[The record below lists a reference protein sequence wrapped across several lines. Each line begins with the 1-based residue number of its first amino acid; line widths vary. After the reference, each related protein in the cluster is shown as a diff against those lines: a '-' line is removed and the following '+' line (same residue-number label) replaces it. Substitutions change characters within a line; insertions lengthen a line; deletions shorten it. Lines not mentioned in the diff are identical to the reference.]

1 MRVSLLFRFFVLEIP
16 CLIPFH
22 PAQGF
27 SGKILGTF
35 TAEGLL
41 GRLAVR
47 IRFAS
52 ILLLILLT
60 ACTIPGRPTSTTT
73 PAAPTLPP
81 PTPSPTTESTAVSP
95 LVILVIPADMP
106 SDQSSSYQ
114 TSVYDLAQQA
124 GMRFQVRNVLT
135 VSDVSTEPGLKVVIA
150 LPPNPGLVELAA
162 AAPQVQ
168 FLGVGIPGL
177 TAAANLSLI
186 GSSGIPVDQQAF
198 LAGYIAAML
207 SPDFRVGILTQKDN
221 PSALIAEAAFINGVH
236 FYCGLC
242 NPAFAPFYG
251 YPLHIEIP
259 TDAPESQ
266 YPAYADGLARYM
278 VEVAFVYP
286 DIATLELLDYL
297 YQKDIMIISES
308 LPSEDL
314 RPGWVV
320 SIQPEVISAIKK
332 IFPDL
337 LAGQG
342 GQNLSTPLL
351 LTDINPDLLTEGK
364 QRLVKEVLSDLQ
376 AGFIDP
382 GVNP

>member
-1 MRVSLLFRFFVLEIP
+1 
-16 CLIPFH
+16 
-22 PAQGF
+22 
-27 SGKILGTF
+27 
-35 TAEGLL
+35 
-41 GRLAVR
+41 VR

-60 ACTIPGRPTSTTT
+60 ACTIPGRPKLTPT
-73 PAAPTLPP
+73 PAASTAPQ

-106 SDQSSSYQ
+106 QDQSNLYQ
-114 TSVYDLAQQA
+114 SIVYDLAQQA
-124 GMRFQVRNVLT
+124 GMRSQPRNALT

-150 LPPNPGLVELAA
+150 LPPDPGLAGLAA

-186 GSSGIPVDQQAF
+186 GTSGKPIDQQAF

-207 SPDFRVGILTQKDN
+207 SPDYRVGIITQDS
-221 PSALIAEAAFINGVH
+221 PEGLLAEQAFTNGLH
-236 FYCGLC
+236 FFCGLC
-242 NPAFAPFYG
+242 RQAFLPIYS
-251 YPLHIEIP
+251 YPVHLEIE
-259 TDAPESQ
+259 TDVPEGQ
-266 YPAYADGLARYM
+266 YPAYADVLARYQ
-278 VEVAFVYP
+278 VEVAFVYA
-286 DIATLELLDYL
+286 DIATPDLLDNL
-297 YQKDIMIISES
+297 FQNEIKIISET

-320 SIQPEVISAIKK
+320 SIQPEVISAIQK

-337 LAGQG
+337 VAGQG

-351 LTDINPDLLTEGK
+351 LADINPDLLTEGK
-364 QRLVKEVLSDLQ
+364 QRLVEEMLSDLQ

>member
-1 MRVSLLFRFFVLEIP
+1 VFEIP
-16 CLIPFH
+16 CLIPVR

-27 SGKILGTF
+27 SGKILETF

-47 IRFAS
+47 IRFAF

-60 ACTIPGRPTSTTT
+60 ACTIPGRPKLTPT
-73 PAAPTLPP
+73 PATPTAPLP
-81 PTPSPTTESTAVSP
+81 TSSPTTESTAVSP
-95 LVILVIPADMP
+95 RAILVIPADMP
-106 SDQSSSYQ
+106 KDQYDLYQ
-114 TSVYDLAQQA
+114 TTIYDLAYGA
-124 GMRFQVRNVLT
+124 GMQFQVRNILT
-135 VSDVSTEPGLKVVIA
+135 EADLQTEPGLKVVIA
-150 LPPNPGLVELAA
+150 LPPDPGLAGLAA

-186 GSSGIPVDQQAF
+186 GTSGKPVDQQAF

-207 SPDFRVGILTQKDN
+207 SPDYRVGILTQEDN
-221 PSALIAEAAFINGVH
+221 PSALTAEAAFINGVH

-242 NPAFAPFYG
+242 NPAFAPYYI

-259 TDAPESQ
+259 ADTPEGQ

-286 DIATLELLDYL
+286 EIATPDLLDYL
-297 YQKDIMIISES
+297 YQKDILIISES
-308 LPSEDL
+308 LPSEDS
-314 RPGWVV
+314 RPGWIV
-320 SIQPEVISAIKK
+320 SIQPEVISAIQK
-332 IFPDL
+332 IFPEL
-337 LAGQG
+337 VSGLG

-364 QRLVKEVLSDLQ
+364 QRLVEEVLSDLQ

>member
-1 MRVSLLFRFFVLEIP
+1 M
-16 CLIPFH
+16 
-22 PAQGF
+22 
-27 SGKILGTF
+27 
-35 TAEGLL
+35 
-41 GRLAVR
+41 R

-52 ILLLILLT
+52 ILLLVLLT
-60 ACTIPGRPTSTTT
+60 ACTISGRPTSTPT
-73 PAAPTLPP
+73 PAAPTAPP
-81 PTPSPTTESTAVSP
+81 PTPIPTTESTVVSP
-95 LVILVIPADMP
+95 LAILLIPADMP
-106 SDQSSSYQ
+106 SDQSGLYQ
-114 TSVYDLAQQA
+114 TTVYDLAQQA
-124 GMRFQVRNVLT
+124 GMRFQVRNALT
-135 VSDVSTEPGLKVVIA
+135 VGDVSTEAGLKVVIA
-150 LPPNPGLVELAA
+150 LPPDPGLAGLAA

-177 TAAANLSLI
+177 TATANLSLI
-186 GSSGIPVDQQAF
+186 GASGKPVDQQAF

-207 SPDFRVGILTQKDN
+207 SPDYRVGILTQEDN
-221 PSALIAEAAFINGVH
+221 PSALAAEAAFINGVH

-259 TDAPESQ
+259 ADAPEGQ

-286 DIATLELLDYL
+286 EIATPDLLDSL
-297 YQKDIMIISES
+297 YQKDILIISES

-320 SIQPEVISAIKK
+320 SLQPEVISAIQK

-337 LAGQG
+337 VAGMG
-342 GQNLSTPLL
+342 GQNLSTPLF
-351 LTDINPDLLTEGK
+351 LTDINPDLLSEGK
-364 QRLVKEVLSDLQ
+364 QRLVEEVLSDLQ

-382 GVNP
+382 VVSP

>member
-1 MRVSLLFRFFVLEIP
+1 
-16 CLIPFH
+16 
-22 PAQGF
+22 
-27 SGKILGTF
+27 
-35 TAEGLL
+35 
-41 GRLAVR
+41 
-47 IRFAS
+47 
-52 ILLLILLT
+52 
-60 ACTIPGRPTSTTT
+60 
-73 PAAPTLPP
+73 
-81 PTPSPTTESTAVSP
+81 
-95 LVILVIPADMP
+95 MP
-106 SDQSSSYQ
+106 SDQSSLYQ
-114 TSVYDLAQQA
+114 TTVYDLAQQA
-124 GMRFQVRNVLT
+124 GMRFQVRNALT

-150 LPPNPGLVELAA
+150 LPPDPDLTGLAA

-168 FLGVGIPGL
+168 FMGVSIPGL

-186 GSSGIPVDQQAF
+186 GTSGKPVDQQAF
-198 LAGYIAAML
+198 LGGYIAAML
-207 SPDFRVGILTQKDN
+207 SPDYRVGILTQEDN
-221 PSALIAEAAFINGVH
+221 PSALTAEAAFINGVH

-259 TDAPESQ
+259 ADVPEGQ

-286 DIATLELLDYL
+286 EIATPDLLDYL
-297 YQKDIMIISES
+297 YQKDILIISET

-320 SIQPEVISAIKK
+320 SIQPEVISAIQK

-337 LAGQG
+337 VAGQG

-364 QRLVKEVLSDLQ
+364 QRLVEEVLNDLQ
-376 AGFIDP
+376 AGFIDL

>member
-1 MRVSLLFRFFVLEIP
+1 M
-16 CLIPFH
+16 
-22 PAQGF
+22 
-27 SGKILGTF
+27 
-35 TAEGLL
+35 
-41 GRLAVR
+41 R
-47 IRFAS
+47 IRIAS
-52 ILLLILLT
+52 ILLILLA
-60 ACTIPGRPTSTTT
+60 ACTIPGHSTPTSTATE
-73 PAAPTLPP
+73 PTVSSS
-81 PTPSPTTESTAVSP
+81 TASPTTESTTVSP
-95 LVILVIPADMP
+95 LTILVVPADMP
-106 SDQSSSYQ
+106 SDQSSLYQ
-114 TSVYDLAQQA
+114 STVYDLAQQA

-135 VSDVSTEPGLKVVIA
+135 VSDVTTEPGLKVVVA
-150 LPPNPGLVELAA
+150 LPPDPGLAGLAA

-186 GSSGIPVDQQAF
+186 GTSGKPVAQQAF

-207 SPDFRVGILTQKDN
+207 SPDYRVGILTQEDN
-221 PSALIAEAAFINGVH
+221 PSALTAEAAFINGVH

-259 TDAPESQ
+259 VGTPEGQ

-278 VEVAFVYP
+278 VEVAYVYP
-286 DIATLELLDYL
+286 DIATPDLLDYL
-297 YQKDIMIISES
+297 YQKDILIISES
-308 LPSEDL
+308 LPLEDL
-314 RPGWVV
+314 RPDWIV
-320 SIQPEVISAIKK
+320 SIQPQDIPAIQS

-337 LAGQG
+337 AAGKG

-364 QRLVKEVLSDLQ
+364 QRLVEEVLSDLQ
-376 AGFIDP
+376 TGFIDP